1 VPGDSI
7 RVVEGELKS
16 LQVTVVQ
23 VDELQGIVRVR
34 LRDEDWA
41 QLGQAAK
48 AVSLQTFFT
57 DGLNLGTLIS
67 EKGFASGFALRKRD
81 GGCCWMSSPF
91 RISKAGTLD
100 VSDSQR

>member
-1 VPGDSI
+1 MAGDSI

-16 LQVTVVQ
+16 LQGTVVH

-48 AVSLQTFFT
+48 AVSSAVLLCGCAVLLFFHV
-57 DGLNLGTLIS
+57 G
-67 EKGFASGFALRKRD
+67 
-81 GGCCWMSSPF
+81 SPSF
-91 RISKAGTLD
+91 VL
-100 VSDSQR
+100 